1 MVRTNTYEL
10 CLRLQLG
17 FSTMLPRLVGT
28 QLKSRHRHHLLLS
41 LGVRCFRPTCLSRG
55 IVTKSLMFIVTT
67 DNLSLVTWV
76 YQLFFTIDYHHHQ
89 LASIT
94 QQETI
99 FWDDRLP
106 PPRRKSYHEHRI
118 TPEKSQKLSHHKSM
132 NFAMVVKSHSICR
145 HFKPTFPIV
154 PSFQILAGWP
164 NLCLSPKTVPRA
176 GSFSTKHSKRRGWR
190 G

>member
-1 MVRTNTYEL
+1 
-10 CLRLQLG
+10 
-17 FSTMLPRLVGT
+17 MLPRLVGT

-99 FWDDRLP
+99 YWDLLP
-106 PPRRKSYHEHRI
+106 PTRRKSYHEHRI

-145 HFKPTFPIV
+145 HFKPIFPIF